1 MRPNPKVILPAIAVV
16 AVAIAGWWYF
26 GPKQVSADVG
36 QLSASGTIEAT
47 EVTVA
52 SELSGRVAEVLVA
65 EGDPVKLGQALV
77 RFDDSLLQA
86 QLNNA
91 KASLALA
98 QANYNLVS
106 AGATTEQRQ
115 SAISA
120 AQLEVI
126 SAQQAV
132 DALSD
137 HANLATARAEQAVA
151 AADKALDLATQKL
164 DNLGSSAE
172 QVDIDSAQATVV
184 LLQDQLDKAR
194 KAFDPYQN
202 KAEDN
207 LARAMLQNKL
217 AGAQKKY
224 DAAVNRLNNLL
235 GTANSYEL
243 NLAKADKTA
252 AEAQLADAR
261 LQYDKVKD
269 GPDPDSLAL
278 AEQRLQTAQAHLAAA
293 KAEPTAEQLA
303 VAQAQ
308 VNLAQSALA
317 VLETQMDKLV
327 LIAPADG
334 SVVARSVEPGETAL
348 PGASLLTISR
358 LDQLNITVYVPE
370 DRYGAISLGQAAQ
383 VKVDS
388 FPGVFFPSSVIHIAD
403 QAEFTPRNVQT
414 AEGRR
419 TTVFAVKL
427 SVDDPQGR
435 LKPGMPADVSFAK

>member
-1 MRPNPKVILPAIAVV
+1 MMRPNPKVILPAIAVV

-278 AEQRLQTAQAHLAAA
+278 AELCVSPGCGPLVGRPA
-293 KAEPTAEQLA
+293 KK
-303 VAQAQ
+303 
-308 VNLAQSALA
+308 
-317 VLETQMDKLV
+317 M
-327 LIAPADG
+327 ADD
-334 SVVARSVEPGETAL
+334 RS
-348 PGASLLTISR
+348 
-358 LDQLNITVYVPE
+358 
-370 DRYGAISLGQAAQ
+370 
-383 VKVDS
+383 
-388 FPGVFFPSSVIHIAD
+388 
-403 QAEFTPRNVQT
+403 
-414 AEGRR
+414 
-419 TTVFAVKL
+419 
-427 SVDDPQGR
+427 
-435 LKPGMPADVSFAK
+435 